1 MLHSNSSLKSFQA
14 VRFLEL
20 GKAFQE
26 RGDIL
31 LYDYKR
37 LPQATLCKC
46 FFFELEEKSKFTLN
60 SE

>member
-37 LPQATLCKC
+37 PLQAILCKY
-46 FFFELEEKSKFTLN
+46 FFFEIGRKIQIY
-60 SE
+60 SEQ